1 MPVLIMALM
10 TALSLEDKKL
20 PHTAG
25 IIASASVIAVIAL
38 IAVSGIN
45 TSQSFKSD
53 GSLRFPAEFWCS
65 VVLCLVSLG
74 AAAGIFVL
82 LKKDRSIMKAALPL
96 TIAACTGCCMWAV
109 YFPAANA
116 DKAAAYAGLSGEIG
130 AKVKFLSF
138 NLAKWSTTFD
148 VFKVTLFEGSL
159 AWTFTEESWGQLN
172 AKWNTLMNEGSHKW
186 WRANPE
192 EVVVPYR
199 IPEKGTNF

>member
-1 MPVLIMALM
+1 
-10 TALSLEDKKL
+10 
-20 PHTAG
+20 
-25 IIASASVIAVIAL
+25 
-38 IAVSGIN
+38 
-45 TSQSFKSD
+45 
-53 GSLRFPAEFWCS
+53 
-65 VVLCLVSLG
+65 
-74 AAAGIFVL
+74 
-82 LKKDRSIMKAALPL
+82 
-96 TIAACTGCCMWAV
+96 
-109 YFPAANA
+109 
-116 DKAAAYAGLSGEIG
+116 
-130 AKVKFLSF
+130 VKFLSF

>member
-1 MPVLIMALM
+1 VSIKADARANVPGALFSWAKQYGSHIDM
-10 TALSLEDKKL
+10 SDL
-20 PHTAG
+20 
-25 IIASASVIAVIAL
+25 
-38 IAVSGIN
+38 GIN
-45 TSQSFKSD
+45 ADARLELSYGYSRTI
-53 GSLRFPAEFWCS
+53 
-65 VVLCLVSLG
+65 LG
-74 AAAGIFVL
+74 NI
-82 LKKDRSIMKAALPL
+82 R
-96 TIAACTGCCMWAV
+96 
-109 YFPAANA
+109 
-116 DKAAAYAGLSGEIG
+116 IG